1 MKKIILSAI
10 VLATGLTACNSNKDE
25 KASSTNKEVTH
36 VENQDEKQQVD
47 APQKEVAKDTTTTI
61 ENTQSTLSTD
71 EIVKNYLKLKNALA
85 KDDSQSAA
93 KAAKALISSFN
104 NSNYKSIEAKLKKEY
119 LDIAD
124 DAKEHAEHI
133 YKNAEDIEHQR
144 EHFAILSKDVSDLIK
159 TFGSKKKLYQD
170 FCPMYD
176 EGKGAIWIS
185 ETKEIKN
192 PYYGSEM
199 PTCGSIK
206 KVY

>member
-25 KASSTNKEVTH
+25 KASSTDKEVTH

-47 APQKEVAKDTTTTI
+47 APQKEVAKDTTTTT
-61 ENTQSTLSTD
+61 ETTLSTLSTD
-71 EIVKNYLKLKNALA
+71 EIVKNYLKLKNALT

-144 EHFAILSKDVSDLIK
+144 EHFAILSKA
-159 TFGSKKKLYQD
+159 TFICD
-170 FCPMYD
+170 FVVQFHCIFVGFMCEPPNTR
-176 EGKGAIWIS
+176 G
-185 ETKEIKN
+185 
-192 PYYGSEM
+192 
-199 PTCGSIK
+199 TCLSCYCINMLN
-206 KVY
+206 

>member
-25 KASSTNKEVTH
+25 KASSTDKEVTH

-47 APQKEVAKDTTTTI
+47 APQKEVAKDTTTTT
-61 ENTQSTLSTD
+61 ETTLSTLSTD
-71 EIVKNYLKLKNALA
+71 EIVKNYLKLKNALT

-133 YKNAEDIEHQR
+133 AKNAGKIDHQR
-144 EHFAILSKDVSDLIK
+144 EHFTTLSKNVSNLIK
-159 TFGSKKKLYQD
+159 AFGTKQKLYQD
-170 FCPMYD
+170 YCPMYND
-176 EGKGAIWIS
+176 GKDGFWIS
-185 ETKEIKN
+185 ETKEIRN

-199 PTCGSIK
+199 LSCGSIK
-206 KVY
+206 TTY